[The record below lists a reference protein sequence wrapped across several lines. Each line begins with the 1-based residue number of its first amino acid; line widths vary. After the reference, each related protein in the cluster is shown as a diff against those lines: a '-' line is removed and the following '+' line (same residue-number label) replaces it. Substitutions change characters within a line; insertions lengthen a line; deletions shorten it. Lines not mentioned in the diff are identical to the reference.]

1 MTGCMVPEWFRRFG
15 DIPGIGYA
23 TPEQILGLAL
33 IVIGPT
39 DMHRLAQI
47 FGRQLGNDRSM

>member
-1 MTGCMVPEWFRRFG
+1 MPEWFRRFG

-47 FGRQLGNDRSM
+47 FERQLGNDRSM